1 MKEHKLGL
9 TRSVGG
15 NFPRAFQALV
25 RKNQSIITET
35 KGEEK
40 KNKAYTGKGKE
51 DEEKYEE

>member
-15 NFPRAFQALV
+15 NFPWAFQALV

-51 DEEKYEE
+51 DEEKYEK